1 MEQKETVTI
10 PSDTLWNGMV
20 TIKSYQRKDIINK
33 KQGLI
38 ITYGG
43 KKMTLSPV
51 QVKTKIKKKG
61 ELNISK
67 KGLENYHLYYY
78 KWSPDIE

>member
-20 TIKSYQRKDIINK
+20 TIKSYQRTDIINK

-38 ITYGG
+38 ITHGG

-51 QVKTKIKKKG
+51 QVKTKIKKKSK
-61 ELNISK
+61 LISSK
-67 KGLENYHLYYY
+67 RNLEDYHLYYY